1 MMNDQHKDKQIAMQ
15 GELIREYSLQ
25 LREAEATIEEL
36 RNVIKQLLMES
47 EEAEDL

>member
-1 MMNDQHKDKQIAMQ
+1 MQDHRDKQIAMQ

-36 RNVIKQLLMES
+36 QNVINQLLRES
-47 EEAEDL
+47 EEGEDL

>member
-1 MMNDQHKDKQIAMQ
+1 MIDHKERQIAIQ

-25 LREAEATIEEL
+25 LRQAEAKIEEL
-36 RNVIKQLLMES
+36 HSVIKQLLMES